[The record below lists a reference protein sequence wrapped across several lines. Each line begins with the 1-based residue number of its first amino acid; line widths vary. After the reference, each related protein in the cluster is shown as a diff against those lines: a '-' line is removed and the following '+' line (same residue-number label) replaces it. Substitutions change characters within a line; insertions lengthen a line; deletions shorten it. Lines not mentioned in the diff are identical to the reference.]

1 MENSVWDDKKILF
14 FPLSFQIWQFHSEG
28 AGTLQIQDSFV
39 GMKDVSKLVG
49 VQYSWRN
56 KLQFGRAVWQANN
69 LNGFRPL
76 GIQSM
81 ANQWASECGK
91 KCDDCWDMFSRHE
104 DGYHIYT
111 TAKGKWQAIFRWD
124 YRKKLNLT
132 KNQKWRTLLNNE
144 LVSHGKSRLL
154 IT

>member
-1 MENSVWDDKKILF
+1 MIMKNMHSTTASKMENSVWDDKKILF

-28 AGTLQIQDSFV
+28 AGTLQIQHSFV
-39 GMKDVSKLVG
+39 GMKDASKLVG

-81 ANQWASECGK
+81 ANQWASVAANVMTAETCFPDMKMDIIFTQQPRENGK
-91 KCDDCWDMFSRHE
+91 PYSGE
-104 DGYHIYT
+104 IT
-111 TAKGKWQAIFRWD
+111 
-124 YRKKLNLT
+124 
-132 KNQKWRTLLNNE
+132 
-144 LVSHGKSRLL
+144 GKSLTWPKIRNGERY
-154 IT
+154 